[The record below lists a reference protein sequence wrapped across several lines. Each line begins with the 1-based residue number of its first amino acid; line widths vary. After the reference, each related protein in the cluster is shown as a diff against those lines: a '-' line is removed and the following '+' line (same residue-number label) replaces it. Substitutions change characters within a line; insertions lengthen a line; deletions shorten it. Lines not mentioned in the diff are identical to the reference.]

1 MRMNESRTETLSI
14 ALDTPLRALFG
25 FSSVRFGA
33 SSLGLKVWG
42 QGLGCGIG
50 GFELRGSRL
59 GRRVE
64 GFNIR
69 VEGLDAWGL
78 RVAVWGLGVWSLRF
92 RV

>member
-1 MRMNESRTETLSI
+1 M
-14 ALDTPLRALFG
+14 
-25 FSSVRFGA
+25 
-33 SSLGLKVWG
+33 
-42 QGLGCGIG
+42 GCGIG

-64 GFNIR
+64 GFKIR